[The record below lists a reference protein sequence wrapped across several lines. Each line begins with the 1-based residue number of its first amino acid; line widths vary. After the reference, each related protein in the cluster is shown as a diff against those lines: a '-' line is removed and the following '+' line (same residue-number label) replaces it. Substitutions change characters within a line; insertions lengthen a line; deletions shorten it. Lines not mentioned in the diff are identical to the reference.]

1 MLIIFKLI
9 FNHTQFLQSTQF
21 EEILILM
28 NAFTVQ
34 FMNFSTGKMREETWM
49 MFKNAFSTMS
59 VISFD

>member
-28 NAFTVQ
+28 NAFTVH
-34 FMNFSTGKMREETWM
+34 FMNFSTGEVKRGNRE
-49 MFKNAFSTMS
+49 
-59 VISFD
+59 

>member
-28 NAFTVQ
+28 NTFTVH
-34 FMNFSTGKMREETWM
+34 FMNFSTGEMREEIWNDAQKC
-49 MFKNAFSTMS
+49 FFNYELY
-59 VISFD
+59 

>member
-34 FMNFSTGKMREETWM
+34 FMNFSTSKMREETWM
-49 MFKNAFSTMS
+49 MFKYAFSTMS